1 MASLTERESRLLRMI
16 RRGAEASRDRERPH
30 LLIFQHPEV
39 KSFRTQDFMVRRLQ
53 HRRLIVPGTNMLRLE
68 LTQEGFARLDGS
80 PHEGK
85 PTLPAGLLPL
95 ARTKAMAKLHELRRE
110 GFADPVDALLAI
122 AYETNEEGEWAQP
135 IDIRIQCL
143 TAAAPYCRP
152 NKKELRYS
160 LGKVFGGNLDRHTCP
175 PEKTSGRARWLL
187 ILRAFVSHLWA
198 TLHRRAAPSG
208 AR

>member
-1 MASLTERESRLLRMI
+1 MTSLTERESRLLRMI
-16 RRGAEASRDRERPH
+16 RRGAEVSRDRERPH

-39 KSFRTQDFMVRRLQ
+39 KTFRTQEFMVRRLQ

-85 PTLPAGLLPL
+85 PTLPAGLLRF

-122 AYETNEEGEWAQP
+122 AYEVDEEGEWAHP
-135 IDIRIQCL
+135 IETRIQCL
-143 TAAAPYCRP
+143 TAAAPYCKPKLQAIVAKLQGGTKSHADWLREL
-152 NKKELRYS
+152 KEEMEDGDNEIIEGN
-160 LGKVFGGNLDRHTCP
+160 GK
-175 PEKTSGRARWLL
+175 ARLQ
-187 ILRAFVSHLWA
+187 
-198 TLHRRAAPSG
+198 
-208 AR
+208 